1 MDRCCRGATSPRANL
16 SPFAVGDDLTGQ
28 IIAFPKPCPDHLSR
42 NSKGANRL
50 LAELRHV
57 RFLRSLFL
65 LPWALS
71 LAACATPH
79 VPPYETLD
87 VKSLK
92 TTVQG
97 QVTLM
102 GTMIPD
108 VQINKIYRD
117 SKLCG
122 EEVIGEELNV
132 VEGSRGIEG
141 VIVSLEGIAKGKP
154 KPKEEVIVIENRGC
168 RFIPYITATVV
179 GSTLQVQNT
188 DPILHTTHA
197 RFETKHGWT
206 LWNVVQQAGAQGMMK
221 PLAMI
226 GMVDVRC
233 DLHPNMRS
241 YVHVFNHPYFTV
253 TDTEGA
259 FELTNVPAGTYQ
271 LTVWHARIG
280 SKGRSITVPPNGTV
294 TADIEMQ
301 LKRQ

>member
-1 MDRCCRGATSPRANL
+1 MPLAQL
-16 SPFAVGDDLTGQ
+16 SNIGL
-28 IIAFPKPCPDHLSR
+28 
-42 NSKGANRL
+42 
-50 LAELRHV
+50 
-57 RFLRSLFL
+57 LRSLFL
-65 LPWALS
+65 LPWVLS
-71 LAACATPH
+71 LAACATLQ
-79 VPPYETLD
+79 VQPYETLD
-87 VKSLK
+87 AGSLK

-108 VQINKIYRD
+108 VQYNKIYRD

-132 VEGSRGIEG
+132 AEGSRGIEG
-141 VIVSLEGIAKGKP
+141 VIVSLEGITKGKP

-197 RFETKHGWT
+197 RFESKHGRT
-206 LWNVVQQAGAQGMMK
+206 LWNIVQQGGSQGIMKLLTMAGV
-221 PLAMI
+221 
-226 GMVDVRC
+226 VDIRC

-253 TDTEGA
+253 TDTEGE
-259 FELTNVPAGTYQ
+259 FEITNVPAGTYQ
-271 LTVWHARIG
+271 LTAWHARIG
-280 SKGRSITVPPNGTV
+280 SKGRTVTVRQNGTV
-294 TADIEMQ
+294 TANIGMQ
-301 LKRQ
+301 FMRQ

>member
-1 MDRCCRGATSPRANL
+1 MPLAQL
-16 SPFAVGDDLTGQ
+16 S
-28 IIAFPKPCPDHLSR
+28 
-42 NSKGANRL
+42 
-50 LAELRHV
+50 HV
-57 RFLRSLFL
+57 RFLRSLVL

-71 LAACATPH
+71 LAACVTPQ
-79 VPPYETLD
+79 VQPYETLD
-87 VKSLK
+87 AKSLR

-102 GTMIPD
+102 GAMIPD
-108 VQINKIYRD
+108 VQYNKIYRD

-122 EEVIGEELNV
+122 DEVIGEELNIA
-132 VEGSRGIEG
+132 EGSRGIEG

-154 KPKEEVIVIENRGC
+154 KPKEEVIIIENRGC
-168 RFIPYITATVV
+168 RFIPYITTTVV

-197 RFETKHGWT
+197 RFESRRGWT
-206 LWNVVQQAGAQGMMK
+206 LWNVVQQAGSQGIMK
-221 PLAMI
+221 LLTMT

-253 TDTEGA
+253 TDSDGA

-271 LTVWHARIG
+271 LTAWHARIG
-280 SKGRSITVPPNGTV
+280 SKERLVTVPQNGTV
-294 TADIEMQ
+294 TADIGVQ
-301 LKRQ
+301 FTRQ

>member
-1 MDRCCRGATSPRANL
+1 MALAQL
-16 SPFAVGDDLTGQ
+16 GQ
-28 IIAFPKPCPDHLSR
+28 
-42 NSKGANRL
+42 
-50 LAELRHV
+50 V
-57 RFLRSLFL
+57 WFLRSLFF

-71 LAACATPH
+71 LAACATPQ
-79 VPPYETLD
+79 VQPYETLD
-87 VKSLK
+87 AGSLR

-102 GTMIPD
+102 GTMIPE
-108 VQINKIYRD
+108 VQYNKIYRD

-132 VEGSRGIEG
+132 MEGSRGIEG

-197 RFETKHGWT
+197 RFESKHGRT
-206 LWNVVQQAGAQGMMK
+206 LWNIVQQAGAQGIMK
-221 PLAMI
+221 PLTMT

-253 TDTEGA
+253 TDTEGG
-259 FELTNVPAGTYQ
+259 FEITNVPAGTYQ
-271 LTVWHARIG
+271 LTAWHARIV
-280 SKGRSITVPPNGTV
+280 SKGRSVTVPQNGIV
-294 TADIEMQ
+294 TANIGIQFM
-301 LKRQ
+301 RQ

>member
-1 MDRCCRGATSPRANL
+1 MPRSFPPEFEGGNMA
-16 SPFAVGDDLTGQ
+16 LTQ
-28 IIAFPKPCPDHLSR
+28 QSQ
-42 NSKGANRL
+42 
-50 LAELRHV
+50 V
-57 RFLRSLFL
+57 RFLFSLVL

-71 LAACATPH
+71 LAACATPQ
-79 VPPYETLD
+79 VQPYETLD
-87 VKSLK
+87 AGSLR

-108 VQINKIYRD
+108 VQYNKIYRD

-132 VEGSRGIEG
+132 LEGSRGIEG
-141 VIVSLEGIAKGKP
+141 VIVSLEGITKGKP

-168 RFIPYITATVV
+168 RFIPYITTTIV

-197 RFETKHGWT
+197 RFESKHGRT
-206 LWNVVQQAGAQGMMK
+206 LWNVVQQGGAQGIMK
-221 PLAMI
+221 LLTMA
-226 GMVDVRC
+226 GVVDVRC

-253 TDTEGA
+253 TDTDGIYEI
-259 FELTNVPAGTYQ
+259 TNVPAGTYQ

-280 SKGRSITVPPNGTV
+280 SKGRTVMVPQKGTV
-294 TADIEMQ
+294 TADIGMQ
-301 LKRQ
+301 FMR